1 MELRTPLCDLLG
13 ITYPIVLAGMGGMW
27 GQVVPP
33 ELVAAV
39 SNAGGLGV
47 TGLTD
52 VEPEEIRR
60 RIRRIRE
67 LTDRPFGIDLLL
79 PASMDAAEPESGEA
93 MWERIQREHPG
104 HVAFARTLMDEFGL
118 RPAPPGRD
126 WLMSPRVIRAQV
138 QAVLDEKVPL
148 FAAALGEPGWVIPL
162 ARQAGT
168 RVLGLVGSARHAER
182 QKAAGVD
189 LIVAQGAEAGGHTG
203 TVGTMVLVPEVVDAV
218 APTPVLAA
226 GGIVDGR
233 GVAAALALGAQGVWV
248 GTAFLLSEESG
259 LYPEHKRQI
268 AGARSEDFVVT
279 RAYTGKTAR
288 DVRNPL
294 IDRWERSG
302 LRALPMPLQW
312 VMWRELR
319 AAALA
324 AGRYE
329 LLNNPAGQGGGRLR
343 RVRPA
348 KAILEDLV
356 RDAVEA
362 LDRLAR
368 VPRAG

>member
-1 MELRTPLCDLLG
+1 M
-13 ITYPIVLAGMGGMW
+13 
-27 GQVVPP
+27 
-33 ELVAAV
+33 
-39 SNAGGLGV
+39 
-47 TGLTD
+47 
-52 VEPEEIRR
+52 
-60 RIRRIRE
+60 
-67 LTDRPFGIDLLL
+67 
-79 PASMDAAEPESGEA
+79 
-93 MWERIQREHPG
+93 
-104 HVAFARTLMDEFGL
+104 
-118 RPAPPGRD
+118 
-126 WLMSPRVIRAQV
+126 
-138 QAVLDEKVPL
+138 
-148 FAAALGEPGWVIPL
+148 
-162 ARQAGT
+162 
-168 RVLGLVGSARHAER
+168 
-182 QKAAGVD
+182 D

-329 LLNNPAGQGGGRLR
+329 LLQPRGPGRRAPPPRPAGQGDSRGPRARRRGGAGSPRARPPRGLR
-343 RVRPA
+343 RR
-348 KAILEDLV
+348 
-356 RDAVEA
+356 RCTW
-362 LDRLAR
+362 
-368 VPRAG
+368 G

>member
-67 LTDRPFGIDLLL
+67 LTDRPFGVDLLL

-104 HVAFARTLMDEFGL
+104 HVG
-118 RPAPPGRD
+118 
-126 WLMSPRVIRAQV
+126 LMSPQVIRAQV

-182 QKAAGVD
+182 QKAAGGD

-218 APTPVLAA
+218 A
-226 GGIVDGR
+226 
-233 GVAAALALGAQGVWV
+233 
-248 GTAFLLSEESG
+248 
-259 LYPEHKRQI
+259 
-268 AGARSEDFVVT
+268 
-279 RAYTGKTAR
+279 
-288 DVRNPL
+288 
-294 IDRWERSG
+294 
-302 LRALPMPLQW
+302 
-312 VMWRELR
+312 
-319 AAALA
+319 
-324 AGRYE
+324 
-329 LLNNPAGQGGGRLR
+329 
-343 RVRPA
+343 
-348 KAILEDLV
+348 
-356 RDAVEA
+356 
-362 LDRLAR
+362 
-368 VPRAG
+368 

>member
-1 MELRTPLCDLLG
+1 MQLHTPLCDRLG
-13 ITYPIVLAGMGGMW
+13 IRHPILLAGMGGMW

-33 ELVAAV
+33 ALVAAV

-60 RIRRIRE
+60 RIRQIRE

-79 PASMDAAEPESGEA
+79 PASMDEAEPESVETVWA
-93 MWERIQREHPG
+93 RIEREHPE
-104 HVAFARTLMDEFGL
+104 HVAFTRRLMAEFDL
-118 RPAPPGRD
+118 RPASPGRD
-126 WLMSPRVIRAQV
+126 WFMSPAIIRAQV
-138 QAVLDEKVPL
+138 QAVLEEKVPL
-148 FAAALGEPGWVIPL
+148 FAAALGEPGWVVPL
-162 ARQAGT
+162 ARKTGT
-168 RVLGLVGSARHAER
+168 LVLGLAGSARHAAR

-233 GVAAALALGAQGVWV
+233 GIAAALALGAQGVWL
-248 GTAFLLSEESG
+248 GTAFLLAAESG
-259 LYPEHKRQI
+259 LYPEHKQQI
-268 AGARSEDFVVT
+268 IGARSEDFVVT
-279 RAYTGKTAR
+279 RAFTGKTAR
-288 DVRNPL
+288 DVKNPV

-302 LRALPMPLQW
+302 LSPLPMPLQW
-312 VMWRELR
+312 VLWRELR

-324 AGRYE
+324 AGRHD
-329 LLNNPAGQGGGRLR
+329 LLNNPAGQGGGRLHQI
-343 RVRPA
+343 RPA
-348 KAILEDLV
+348 RAIVEDLV
-356 RDAVEA
+356 RGTVEA

-368 VPRAG
+368 VPRG